1 MMLRG
6 HMYSDIL
13 ILVMLDNR
21 PMHGYEIKKQVEL
34 VLGGSVALNNKVL
47 YPTLKRFEEMEAVQR
62 EVVRQEGKPDRHLY
76 SITDHG
82 RELMQMLLQDASPD
96 VLRSNVEFLVRVSLF
111 YLLESEE
118 RLEILSTRAGI
129 VRKNTAHLHEMRAL
143 ARERNANA
151 FAEEVIA
158 FNEQR
163 DLHEL
168 EWIQALMQKSQ
179 Q

>member
-1 MMLRG
+1 
-6 HMYSDIL
+6 MYSDIL
-13 ILVMLDNR
+13 ILVMLANE
-21 PMHGYEIKKQVEL
+21 PMHGYEIKKRVEL

-47 YPTLKRFEEMEAVQR
+47 YPTLKRFEELGAVGR

-96 VLRSNVEFLVRVSLF
+96 VLRNNVEFLVRVSLF
-111 YLLESEE
+111 NLLEPEA
-118 RLEILSTRAGI
+118 RLEILSTRAEI
-129 VRKNTAHLHEMRAL
+129 VRKGVAHLQEMRKL
-143 ARERNANA
+143 ARERNADT
-151 FAEEVIA
+151 FAEEVIT

-168 EWIQALMQKSQ
+168 AWIQALMQKSQ

>member
-1 MMLRG
+1 
-6 HMYSDIL
+6 MYSDIL
-13 ILVMLDNR
+13 ILVMLGNR

-47 YPTLKRFEEMEAVQR
+47 YPTLKRFEEMGAVQR

-76 SITDHG
+76 SLTDSGH
-82 RELMQMLLQDASPD
+82 ELMQMLLQDASPD
-96 VLRSNVEFLVRVSLF
+96 VLRNNVEFLVRVSLF
-111 YLLESEE
+111 NLLEPEA
-118 RLEILSTRAGI
+118 RLEILSTRAEI
-129 VRKNTAHLHEMRAL
+129 MRKGVAHLQEMRKL
-143 ARERNANA
+143 ARERGVNA

-168 EWIQALMQKSQ
+168 AWIQALMQKSQ

>member
-1 MMLRG
+1 
-6 HMYSDIL
+6 MYSDIL
-13 ILVMLDNR
+13 ILVMLANE
-21 PMHGYEIKKQVEL
+21 PMHGYEIKRRVQQ

-47 YPTLKRFEEMEAVQR
+47 YPTLKRFGEMGAVQR

-76 SITDHG
+76 SITDSG

-96 VLRSNVEFLVRVSLF
+96 ILRSNVEFLVRVSLF
-111 YLLESEE
+111 NLLEPEA
-118 RLEILSTRAGI
+118 RQEILNTRAEI
-129 VRKNTAHLHEMRAL
+129 VRKGLAHLQEMRAL
-143 ARERNANA
+143 ARERNADA

-168 EWIQALMQKSQ
+168 EWIHSLMQKVQ
-179 Q
+179 EE